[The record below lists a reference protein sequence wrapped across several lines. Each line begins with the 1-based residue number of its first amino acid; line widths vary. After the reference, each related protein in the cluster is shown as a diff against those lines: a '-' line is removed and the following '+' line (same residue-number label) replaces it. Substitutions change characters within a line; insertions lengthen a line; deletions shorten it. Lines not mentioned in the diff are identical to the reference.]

1 MRLFNKHT
9 GNSNL
14 SDKAATGIAN
24 GIIKMQSKF
33 AVLMS
38 GFAGSWKRK
47 QQWIFLYIVC
57 LLFGGM
63 SVIAIVQP
71 FKTIQQSLSLKPQSI
86 SMPKNI
92 QKENKAFLITDKEIQ
107 AVRAYKQTHPNLL
120 RERPGLYDSLGL
132 IEQMYYS
139 QQK

>member
-1 MRLFNKHT
+1 MKLFKKHT

-24 GIIKMQSKF
+24 GIIKIQSKF
-33 AVLMS
+33 TVLLS
-38 GFAGSWKRK
+38 RFTESWKQK
-47 QQWIFLYIVC
+47 QKWIFLCIVC
-57 LLFGGM
+57 LVFGGM
-63 SVIAIVQP
+63 SVISIVEP
-71 FKTIQQSLSLKPQSI
+71 FKTIQKSRSLKPQSI
-86 SMPKNI
+86 SVPQNI
-92 QKENKAFLITDKEIQ
+92 QKETKVFLITDKEFQ

-120 RERPGLYDSLGL
+120 KERPGLYDSLGL

>member
-1 MRLFNKHT
+1 MRLFKKHT

-14 SDKAATGIAN
+14 SDKAAIDITN

-38 GFAGSWKRK
+38 GFAGSWKQK

-57 LLFGGM
+57 LVFGGM
-63 SVIAIVQP
+63 SVTAIVQP
-71 FKTIQQSLSLKPQSI
+71 FKTVQQSRPLKPQSI

-92 QKENKAFLITDKEIQ
+92 QKENKAFIITDKEFQ
-107 AVRAYKQTHPNLL
+107 AVRAYKQTHTNLL
-120 RERPGLYDSLGL
+120 KERPGLYDSLGL